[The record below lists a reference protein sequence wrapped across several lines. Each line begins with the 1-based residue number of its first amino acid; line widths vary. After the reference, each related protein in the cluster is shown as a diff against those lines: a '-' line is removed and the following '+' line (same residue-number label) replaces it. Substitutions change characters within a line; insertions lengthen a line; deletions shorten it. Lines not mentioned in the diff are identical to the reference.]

1 MIEDKDLVLIVGGA
15 SVLSAPLINALSRG
29 LSLALELGRTLGTII
44 RRKETQYQIILLM
57 FLKIVI

>member
-44 RRKETQYQIILLM
+44 RRKVKNTYC
-57 FLKIVI
+57 